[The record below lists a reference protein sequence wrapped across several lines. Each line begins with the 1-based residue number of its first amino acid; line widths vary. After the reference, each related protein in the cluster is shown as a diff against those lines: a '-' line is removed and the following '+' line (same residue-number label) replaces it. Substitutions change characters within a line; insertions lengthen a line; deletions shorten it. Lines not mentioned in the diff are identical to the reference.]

1 MKTRSRKEIGL
12 RTRAGRNQRGG
23 LTCCWSAGA
32 SFLGGSPGYLNNS
45 IRRAGWNTV
54 RTRWNTLERPKS
66 ANTFKLEVSI
76 RMVFCQIDS
85 VNPVCRSELD
95 DEHLKF
101 DSSVCSLSFCRWSVT
116 STNQNKVNRV
126 QTGAFS
132 SVFDRWLCKRNP
144 CSARVTSQFQYSC
157 STLGSYQLTMTR
169 GDSPLANHRIKLELC
184 NYPVRKGFWMG
195 KASSSGEAECLVVDH
210 SSIE

>member
-1 MKTRSRKEIGL
+1 MRLPSELKIQNINFIYRGNQQRSISKKHKIERNENKIAQRDWAEKP
-12 RTRAGRNQRGG
+12 GREESEGG
-23 LTCCWSAGA
+23 LTCWSAGA

-66 ANTFKLEVSI
+66 ANTFKLEVST
-76 RMVFCQIDS
+76 RMVSCQIDS
-85 VNPVCRSELD
+85 VNPVCRSELG

-132 SVFDRWLCKRNP
+132 SAFDRWPCKRNP

-169 GDSPLANHRIKLELC
+169 G
-184 NYPVRKGFWMG
+184 G
-195 KASSSGEAECLVVDH
+195 SSN
-210 SSIE
+210 